1 MVEEMEFRCDFCL
14 DIPKPAMIRDRQ
26 GDNGNPMVENTE
38 TSGNQSRD
46 VNFWMSHALPFANYI
61 FNRFVEDRGWRMAAG
76 LSYTS
81 LLAIVP
87 LTAIAFSMLAA
98 FPVFENVRDQFQ
110 DAVFANLLPQSA
122 DSMREYFDQFI
133 GNTTSLSAVGIIALA
148 LTAVLLLGTIEADMN
163 TLFRV
168 DRPRPLAS
176 RLLVFWAM
184 ITLGPLLL
192 GASFSLSTYFFAATQ
207 WMALDVLKGPL
218 GFVTQMVPTLII
230 IVLLILF
237 YFTIPNRPVQVLSA
251 CAGGITA
258 GLLFALLRKVF
269 GWYVATFPTYQNIYG
284 ALSVI
289 PIFLIWMYLSWT
301 VVLMGAVMTASVSE
315 WRRSGGMPMSGELR
329 AGPRL
334 LVALRILAMLNDA
347 SQVGTRVGRREL
359 LGKLGCG
366 EQSVDQI
373 LIMLRNSNFV
383 DRSERSGWILTR
395 DIDTATLYDLY
406 KALRLALRDDDISIV
421 GAEGWEASLR
431 GRLRELQHAQQSA
444 TAVTLKTVL
453 TEIPLEKVD
462 AAE

>member
-1 MVEEMEFRCDFCL
+1 MSENSET
-14 DIPKPAMIRDRQ
+14 PKLARR
-26 GDNGNPMVENTE
+26 G
-38 TSGNQSRD
+38 
-46 VNFWMSHALPFANYI
+46 VNFWMSHGFPFAKFV
-61 FNRFVEDRGWRMAAG
+61 FNRFAEDRGWRMAAG

-98 FPVFENVRDQFQ
+98 FPVFENVRGQFQ

-122 DSMREYFDQFI
+122 DSMRDYFDQFI
-133 GNTTSLSAVGIIALA
+133 GNTTSLSAVGIVALA

-163 TLFRV
+163 SLYRV

-192 GASFSLSTYFFAATQ
+192 GASFSLSTYFFAATE
-207 WMALDVLKGPL
+207 WMGLDLLRGPL
-218 GFVTQMVPTLII
+218 GFVTQSVPTLII
-230 IVLLILF
+230 ILLLVMF
-237 YFTIPNRPVQVLSA
+237 YFTIPNRPVQILSA
-251 CAGGITA
+251 VAGGVTA
-258 GLLFALLRKVF
+258 GLLFALLRKFF

-315 WRRSGGMPMSGELR
+315 WRRSGGKPLSGELR

-347 SQVGTRVGRREL
+347 SQQGSRVSRREFL
-359 LGKLGCG
+359 SNLGSG
-366 EQSVDQI
+366 EQAVDRI
-373 LIMLRNSNFV
+373 LMMLRDAGFV
-383 DRSERSGWILTR
+383 DRSERSGWVLTR

-406 KALRLALRDDDISIV
+406 QALRLALRDDDLSIA
-421 GAEGWEASLR
+421 GTEGWEAGLR
-431 GRLRELQHAQQSA
+431 GRLRELQQAQQAA
-444 TAVTLKTVL
+444 TNVTLKMVL
-453 TEIPLEKVD
+453 SDVSSD
-462 AAE
+462 GMAAE

>member
-1 MVEEMEFRCDFCL
+1 MSVRNDAPNEQE
-14 DIPKPAMIRDRQ
+14 PSV
-26 GDNGNPMVENTE
+26 G
-38 TSGNQSRD
+38 
-46 VNFWMSHALPFANYI
+46 FWLTHGLPFAK
-61 FNRFVEDRGWRMAAG
+61 FVFHRFVEDRGWRMAAG

-98 FPVFENVRDQFQ
+98 FPVFENVKEQFQ
-110 DAVFANLLPQSA
+110 DVIFANLLPQSA
-122 DSMREYFDQFI
+122 DSMRDYFNQFI
-133 GNTTSLSAVGIIALA
+133 GNTTSLSAVGIVALA

-192 GASFSLSTYFFAATQ
+192 GASFSLSTYLFAATR
-207 WMALDVLKGPL
+207 WMGLDLASGPL
-218 GFVTQMVPTLII
+218 GFVTQMLPTLII

-237 YFTIPNRPVQVLSA
+237 YFTIPNRPVQLLSA
-251 CAGGITA
+251 VAGGAMA

-269 GWYVATFPTYQNIYG
+269 GWYVATFPTYQSIYG

-315 WRRSGGMPMSGELR
+315 WRRSGGRPLSRELR

-334 LVALRILAMLNDA
+334 VVALRILAMLNDA
-347 SQVGTRVGRREL
+347 SQAGRQVRRREFL
-359 LGKLGCG
+359 SELGSG
-366 EQSVDQI
+366 EAAVDTI
-373 LIMLRNSNFV
+373 LTMLRDAGFV
-383 DRSERSGWILTR
+383 DRSERGRWVLTR

-406 KALRLALRDDDISIV
+406 QALRLALRDEDLSIASV
-421 GAEGWEASLR
+421 EGWEGNLR
-431 GRLRELQHAQQSA
+431 GRLRVLQEAQHTA
-444 TAVTLKTVL
+444 TDVTLKDIL
-453 TEIPLEKVD
+453 TEVPTEVPTGGAK

>member
-1 MVEEMEFRCDFCL
+1 MSDTKDGPGRGNRGVE
-14 DIPKPAMIRDRQ
+14 
-26 GDNGNPMVENTE
+26 
-38 TSGNQSRD
+38 
-46 VNFWMSHALPFANYI
+46 FWLSHALPFARYI
-61 FNRFVEDRGWRMAAG
+61 VNRFAEDRGWRMAAG

-98 FPVFENVRDQFQ
+98 FPVFENVRGQFQ

-122 DSMREYFDQFI
+122 NAMRDYFDQFI
-133 GNTTSLSAVGIIALA
+133 GNTTSLSAVGIVALA
-148 LTAVLLLGTIEADMN
+148 LTAVLLLGTIEADLN
-163 TLFRV
+163 SIFRV

-192 GASFSLSTYFFAATQ
+192 GASFSLSTYFFAATE
-207 WMALDVLKGPL
+207 WMGVDILKGLL
-218 GFVTQMVPTLII
+218 GALTQFVPTLII
-230 IVLLILF
+230 IVLLVLF

-258 GLLFALLRKVF
+258 GLLFAALRKVF
-269 GWYVATFPTYQNIYG
+269 GWYVATFPTYQSIYG

-315 WRRSGGMPMSGELR
+315 WRRSGGRPLIGELR

-334 LVALRILAMLNDA
+334 LLALRVLAMLNDA
-347 SQVGTRVGRREL
+347 SQVGERVTRRRFLSDLGSGEEAVDRIL
-359 LGKLGCG
+359 L
-366 EQSVDQI
+366 
-373 LIMLRNSNFV
+373 MLRDGHFV
-383 DRSERSGWILTR
+383 ERAERNGWVLSR

-406 KALRLALRDDDISIV
+406 KALGLALRDDDVEIAGV
-421 GAEGWEASLR
+421 TGWEAELR
-431 GRLRELQHAQQSA
+431 HRLKELQKAQQGA
-444 TAVTLKTVL
+444 TNVSLKSVL
-453 TEIPLEKVD
+453 TEVPSAENAE